1 MPVPPGNIDHRPN
14 AENHGRGAPRAP
26 VGISG
31 GNGGSF
37 RGTPSS
43 RTAAQVMREFLLA
56 LAGVLLY
63 FGVRGL
69 MSRSAGAAV
78 DNANDIVRLETSLR
92 FYWEPA
98 WQGLIVNSQALIAL
112 ANWAYIYLHW
122 PVISAVALWLFLRHR
137 TEYFAYRNAFVISGA
152 IGLTLFV
159 LYPVAPPRLAGLG
172 LTDTVTAHSNAYRVL
187 QPPAFVNQYAAFPSL
202 HFGWNLLIGLAI
214 YENARW
220 RLIRVMGLVLPAI
233 MLFAI
238 IATANHFLIDAL
250 AGGIL
255 SLGALAAARWI
266 AARARKAERL
276 TADGR

>member
-1 MPVPPGNIDHRPN
+1 MPT
-14 AENHGRGAPRAP
+14 GA
-26 VGISG
+26 
-31 GNGGSF
+31 
-37 RGTPSS
+37 PSS
-43 RTAAQVMREFLLA
+43 RTAAQVIREFLLA

-69 MSRSAGAAV
+69 MSRSAGTAV

-98 WQGLIVNSQALIAL
+98 WQGLIVDSQVLIAL

-122 PVISAVALWLFLRHR
+122 PVISPVALWLFLRHR

-152 IGLTLFV
+152 IGLVLFV

-214 YENARW
+214 HGNARW
-220 RLIRVMGLVLPAI
+220 PLIRLMGLALPAV

-255 SLGALAAARWI
+255 SLGALAVARWMAART
-266 AARARKAERL
+266 RKDVRG
-276 TADGR
+276 TTDGG